1 MKGSTRQRPG
11 FFVDL
16 GRPKAA
22 TKSLWPQATPR
33 HEGNIMRAFLRAF
46 VSLWHVWGFGLSK
59 TGATMKNKYRWTAA
73 IVSAVLVLDQI
84 TKYLVEKHI
93 RMYETVTVIP
103 GFFNLTHV
111 RNRGAAFS
119 LLAGAPAAFRIVF
132 FITIT
137 LIALAVIIVLIR
149 KTHERLLVVAFSLIA
164 GGAIGNNLIDRIRYG
179 EVVDFINLYIW
190 EKFNFLNPWPT
201 FNIADSAIS
210 VGVALLAIDMFFNK
224 PRDTVKQ
231 V

>member
-1 MKGSTRQRPG
+1 MY
-11 FFVDL
+11 
-16 GRPKAA
+16 
-22 TKSLWPQATPR
+22 LWFR
-33 HEGNIMRAFLRAF
+33 LIRVRR
-46 VSLWHVWGFGLSK
+46 
-59 TGATMKNKYRWTAA
+59 TMKNKYRWTAA

-84 TKYLVEKHI
+84 TKYLVEKYV
-93 RMYETVTVIP
+93 RMYETITVIP

-119 LLAGAPAAFRIVF
+119 LFSGAPAAFRSVF

-137 LIALAVIIVLIR
+137 LIALAVITVLIR

-179 EVVDFINLYIW
+179 EVVDFIQWYCRSYY
-190 EKFNFLNPWPT
+190 WPS

-210 VGVALLAIDMFFNK
+210 VGVALLAIDMLFNK
-224 PRDTVKQ
+224 SRDTVKQ
-231 V
+231 A